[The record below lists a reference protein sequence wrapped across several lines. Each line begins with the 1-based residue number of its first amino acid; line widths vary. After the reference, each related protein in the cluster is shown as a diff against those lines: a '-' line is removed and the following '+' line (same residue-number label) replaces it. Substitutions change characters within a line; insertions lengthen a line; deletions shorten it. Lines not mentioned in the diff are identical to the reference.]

1 MNGLPPGMAERMRGK
16 VVLVGIGN
24 PLRGDDAA
32 GCLLARLLA
41 RTPGLTVVVS
51 DDVPERDVLAIADAR
66 PDVVVLADAL
76 DLGLAPG
83 SVALVEPEALAGYT
97 PTTHRVPLAL
107 VADILRRASGA
118 DVLVLGIQPRQ
129 VEPGT
134 AAGGEVRVAVA
145 ALADLIREW
154 AQEPAA
160 PAERGALAE
169 GARRC

>member
-1 MNGLPPGMAERMRGK
+1 VNARVPGLAERMRGR

-32 GCLLARLLA
+32 GCLLARMLA
-41 RTPGLTVVVS
+41 GAPGLSVVVS
-51 DDVPERDVLAIADAR
+51 DDVPERDVLAIADAH

-83 SVALVEPEALAGYT
+83 SVALVETAALAGYA

-107 VADILRRASGA
+107 LADILRHASGA

-134 AAGGEVRVAVA
+134 VACEEVRAAVA
-145 ALADLIREW
+145 ALADQVREW
-154 AQEPAA
+154 AQEHAA
-160 PAERGALAE
+160 PAGHGALAE
-169 GARRC
+169 GACRC

>member
-1 MNGLPPGMAERMRGK
+1 VNGLFPELAQRMRGK

-41 RTPGLTVVVS
+41 CTPGLTVVAS
-51 DDVPERDVLAIADAR
+51 DDVPERDVLAIADAH

-76 DLGLAPG
+76 DMGRAPG
-83 SVALVEPEALAGYT
+83 TVALVETEALAGYA

-107 VADILRRASGA
+107 LASILRHAGA

-129 VEPGT
+129 VEPG
-134 AAGGEVRVAVA
+134 AVA
-145 ALADLIREW
+145 CRAVRLAVTALASRIRAW
-154 AQEPAA
+154 AQEHATPT
-160 PAERGALAE
+160 ERGALAE
-169 GARRC
+169 GACRC